1 MKGTLP
7 VGQVMGFLRRMPAW
21 AEFAIVVGGAFGYF
35 IVSSVIIASSHNL
48 FAKTHHSSNS
58 LFALSAM
65 EVAIMAILLPFL
77 WARGW
82 TIARVGLRPAWM
94 DLVYG
99 VGLAVAAYATYV
111 VMWVLFVV
119 TAPDAARDA
128 ARVSVVANGISPA
141 AAIVPPLVNAL
152 FEEIFVAGYIITAL
166 KDRHGE
172 WTAINVSVGVRL
184 AYHLYQGAVGV
195 IAIIPLGLIFG
206 IWYARRGR
214 LWPLIIAHAAIDLTG
229 LLYVAKF

>member
-1 MKGTLP
+1 MA
-7 VGQVMGFLRRMPAW
+7 FLRRIPAW

-35 IVSSVIIASSHNL
+35 IVSSIVIASSKDL
-48 FAKTHHSSNS
+48 FTKTHHSSNS
-58 LFALSAM
+58 LFALSAI
-65 EVAIMAILLPFL
+65 EVAIMALLLPFL

-82 TIARVGLRPAWM
+82 TIARVGLRPSWT
-94 DLVYG
+94 DLLYG
-99 VGLAVAAYATYV
+99 IGLAVAAYAAYAV
-111 VMWVLFVV
+111 VWILFVMV
-119 TAPDAARDA
+119 APDAASDA

-141 AAIVPPLVNAL
+141 AAIVTPFINAL
-152 FEEIFVAGYIITAL
+152 FEEVFVAGYIITAL
-166 KDRHGE
+166 KDKQGE
-172 WTAINVSVGVRL
+172 WTAINVSVAVRL

-214 LWPLIIAHAAIDLTG
+214 LWPLIIAHAAIDLAG

>member
-1 MKGTLP
+1 
-7 VGQVMGFLRRMPAW
+7 MGFLRRIPAW

-35 IVSSVIIASSHNL
+35 IISSIVIASSKSL
-48 FAKTHHSSNS
+48 FVKTHHSSGS
-58 LFALSAM
+58 LFALVTI
-65 EVAIMAILLPFL
+65 EFAIMAVLLPFL

-94 DLVYG
+94 DLLYG
-99 VGLAVAAYATYV
+99 IGLAVAAYAAYAIV
-111 VMWVLFVV
+111 WIIFVT
-119 TAPDAARDA
+119 TAPEAARDA

-141 AAIVPPLVNAL
+141 AAILTPLVNAV
-152 FEEIFVAGYIITAL
+152 FEEVFVAGYIITAL
-166 KDRHGE
+166 KDKHGE
-172 WTAINVSVGVRL
+172 WTAVNVSVGVRL

-214 LWPLIIAHAAIDLTG
+214 LWPLIVAHAAIDLAG